1 MDAVISKGIK
11 LAYKTTEGADFV
23 ELNDLQEIPELGGD
37 TESIEITTLDSEA
50 HEYTEGILNYG
61 DNLAFKFLYKK
72 DQFTTLQGLKGQTV
86 DWKVTLPDG
95 TGDGNT
101 GATAFT
107 FSGKG
112 SVKLDG
118 VGVNAPLTYTL
129 GIKPSSKIE
138 VA

>member
-11 LAYKTTEGADFV
+11 LAYKTAEGSDFV
-23 ELNDLQEIPELGGD
+23 DLKDLQEIPELGGD
-37 TESIEITTLDSEA
+37 TESVEITTLDSEA

-72 DQFTTLQGLKGQTV
+72 DQFTTLQGLKGQAVT
-86 DWKVTLPDG
+86 WKVTLPD
-95 TGDGNT
+95 T
-101 GATAFT
+101 TAFT